1 MSYPKVSCALLAAA
15 FTLGLPGCSQF
26 YNGAVGLE
34 PGTNN
39 PESATKARQT
49 RQAQANPVPMAEP
62 DAIEVQPHKVA
73 GHSEPR
79 SDDAIAFEDPGRA
92 ARMTDDAV
100 APQYVANRADAPI
113 SALGLFGQIPV
124 EEGEGSPMDAP
135 GNVRRV
141 TFTTEGA
148 DFDVAVHPGESQIVY
163 ASTRHRDTAD
173 IYLKRVDGSAVTQL
187 TNDPANDVMPAI
199 SPDGGKVAFASD
211 RGGTWDIYLM
221 DIDGGQAVQVT
232 NDRFQNL
239 HPSFSPDGKRLVYCS
254 FGSSSGQWELVVI
267 NVDNPA
273 VKQLIGHG
281 LFPEWSPKS
290 DTIVFQRARQKGTRW
305 FSVWTVDLAD
315 GEPTN
320 FTEVAA
326 SANAAVIT
334 PSWDPSGDHI
344 VFCTVLEPGADEQ
357 VRPSQADIW
366 VVRADG
372 SGRSRL
378 TQGRHRNL
386 QPTWAAD
393 GSIFFVS
400 DRAGEGAENVWT
412 VRPDQALHLVE
423 GAQREGAQTAEV
435 ATEP

>member
-1 MSYPKVSCALLAAA
+1 MSDLKVSLPLLVAALMLVCS
-15 FTLGLPGCSQF
+15 GCSQF

-34 PGTNN
+34 PGQRKSA
-39 PESATKARQT
+39 SATQARPGS
-49 RQAQANPVPMAEP
+49 QAQANPLPMAEP
-62 DAIEVQPHKVA
+62 DAIRVQPHKVA
-73 GHSEPR
+73 GQSEPR

-92 ARMTDDAV
+92 ARMTDGAV
-100 APQYVANRADAPI
+100 EPQYVSNRAEAPI
-113 SALGLFGQIPV
+113 SALGLFGQIPA
-124 EEGEGSPMDAP
+124 EEGEGSPLDAP

-148 DFDVAVHPGESQIVY
+148 DFDVAVHPTDSLIVY

-173 IYLKRVDGSAVTQL
+173 IYVKRVDGSAVTQL

-199 SPDGGKVAFASD
+199 SPDGSKIAFASD

-239 HPSFSPDGKRLVYCS
+239 HPSFSPDGKRLVYCT

-267 NVDNPA
+267 NVDQPA
-273 VKQLIGHG
+273 VKQHIGHG

-315 GEPTN
+315 GEPSN

-334 PSWDPSGDHI
+334 PSWDPSGEHL

-357 VRPSQADIW
+357 VRPGRADIW

-412 VRPDQALHLVE
+412 VRPDQALQLVE
-423 GAQREGAQTAEV
+423 STRESGTQTAEV